1 MNVGIYAYNLHM
13 ETTKENT
20 MEINFNIKQAMLTKA
35 DMKKMVANHNRSQV
49 ANAND
54 ELFDPKPAVKLFDC
68 AGASTWLISEC
79 DENGYAFGL
88 CDLGWGQPELGYVYI
103 PELIEALGWRLN
115 KDRYFQAD
123 KLMSEYAKVARAEGR
138 INA

>member
-1 MNVGIYAYNLHM
+1 M

-49 ANAND
+49 A
-54 ELFDPKPAVKLFDC
+54 
-68 AGASTWLISEC
+68 GASTWLISEC
-79 DENGYAFGL
+79 DENGSAFGL